1 MGHRKVASHQELLD
15 LALRAGARAAAFI
28 RGAAR
33 PDTSGWDRKARS
45 DFATDVDREAERII
59 TEMVLAGAPGSVVM
73 GEETTDPTVRA
84 APTNRTTPT
93 WVVDP
98 LDGTTN
104 YLHDYPVFAVSIAA
118 VVDGDPVAAVVVD
131 VVRELTYHA
140 AAGMGSWCGEQRL
153 AVSTVADPAL
163 ALIGT
168 GFPFKAPA
176 NARMDEYLAQFRRVL
191 RQTSG
196 IRRAG
201 SAAID
206 FAHVA
211 EGRLDGFW
219 EIGLSAWDVA
229 AGVLLVRE
237 AGGVVTDFEG
247 RPSPIAHGDY
257 VAGSATTHPWLLHQ
271 ISRKSD

>member
-140 AAGMGSWCGEQRL
+140 AAGMGAWCGERRL

>member
-1 MGHRKVASHQELLD
+1 MGHRKVVSHQELLD
-15 LALRAGARAAAFI
+15 LALRAGRQAAAFI

-33 PDTSGWDRKARS
+33 PDTSKWDRKAQS
-45 DFATDVDREAERII
+45 DFATDVDREAERMIAE
-59 TEMVLAGAPGSVVM
+59 TLLAGTPGSTLF
-73 GEETTDPTVRA
+73 GEETSGASGP
-84 APTNRTTPT
+84 PGPSGLT

-104 YLHDYPVFAVSIAA
+104 YLHDYPVFAVSIAG
-118 VVDGDPVAAVVVD
+118 VVNGQPVAAVVVD

-140 AAGMGSWCGEQRL
+140 AAGTGAWCGDRRL
-153 AVSTVADPAL
+153 SVSTITDPAL

-176 NARMDEYLAQFRRVL
+176 NKRMDEYLVQFQRVL

-237 AGGVVTDFEG
+237 AGGLVTDFEG
-247 RPSPIAHGDY
+247 RPSAIVHGDY
-257 VAGSATTHPWLLHQ
+257 VAGSATVHAWLLRQ
-271 ISRKSD
+271 ISKTNA